1 MDLFYERVVEKKQG
15 KYTLICYAQE
25 SHEIYLYTVDQ
36 KLQVGFL

>member
-1 MDLFYERVVEKKQG
+1 MDLFYKRKLWKNQG
-15 KYTLICYAQE
+15 TCTLIYYAQE